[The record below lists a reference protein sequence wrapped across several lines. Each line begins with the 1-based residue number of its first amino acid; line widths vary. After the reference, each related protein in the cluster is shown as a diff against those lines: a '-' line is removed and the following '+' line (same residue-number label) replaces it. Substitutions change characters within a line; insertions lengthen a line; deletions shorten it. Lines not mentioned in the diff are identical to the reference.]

1 MNIETVFDVIDK
13 LRTMRYL
20 SQRKLASLANIH
32 PTTFASMVSRCPKFI
47 KRDTLAAIAKVFD
60 LEWYDLIGLEKD
72 SIPEDLL
79 DARIPTALTR
89 NQVATVMRRIG
100 EKQPGFSFEMYFAE
114 NGEGVMVTHTHKIFK
129 ADDGND
135 EINASVKPVLPIEAP
150 SKETAETELS
160 DQFKQSFMFVLDKL
174 NSDGLLEAMRSVL
187 AIAQDSKYSK
197 TKL

>member
-1 MNIETVFDVIDK
+1 MNIETVFDVIDR

-20 SQRKLASLANIH
+20 SQRKLATLANMH

-47 KRDTLAAIAKVFD
+47 SKDTLTAIAKVFN

-79 DARIPTALTR
+79 DTRIPTALTS
-89 NQVATVMRRIG
+89 NQVATVMRRFG

-114 NGEGVMVTHTHKIFK
+114 NGDGVMMTHTREVFK
-129 ADDGND
+129 AGECND
-135 EINASVKPVLPIEAP
+135 AINAPANPVLPIEAP
-150 SKETAETELS
+150 AREKADTELS
-160 DQFKQSFMFVLDKL
+160 EQFKQSFMFVLDKL

-197 TKL
+197 TR